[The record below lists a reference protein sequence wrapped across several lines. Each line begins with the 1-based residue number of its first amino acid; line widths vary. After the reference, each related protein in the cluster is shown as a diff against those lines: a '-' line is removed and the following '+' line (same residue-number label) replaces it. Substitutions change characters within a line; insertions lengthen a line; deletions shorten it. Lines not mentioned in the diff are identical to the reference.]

1 MKEYDNVK
9 DAVID
14 LVNYS
19 TGVWYDA
26 KTGEVNQADQVIEIN
41 EIACQLAELLGIDV
55 DAEIERRENSDLKK
69 EEIKK
74 FLHAIEK
81 TLTE

>member
-14 LVNYS
+14 LVDYS

-41 EIACQLAELLGIDV
+41 EIAWQLA
-55 DAEIERRENSDLKK
+55 DL
-69 EEIKK
+69 
-74 FLHAIEK
+74 
-81 TLTE
+81 